1 MSSALAAGPATARHR
16 QGGQQDD
23 AQSVDHGVLPFFV
36 GAELRGRCG
45 IVSGALGRGQP
56 RDEAPSRPQLF
67 RLRREPFGYRR
78 RPRRVPTGE
87 GGSDGY
93 DDVAPPPCVRSR
105 HGAGDAGVA
114 SGARRRAVGVAQEFR
129 AADLRQLCGQLGQ
142 KGIQL
147 DSASAVRRYFTPGL
161 ASLILED
168 GAAAHARGEPPSLDG
183 DAFVG
188 KQDWDIADLS
198 VDVKESG
205 ARATAVV
212 SFTDAGKAGKVV
224 VELLKVGESWRIADI
239 QWDSG
244 TLRGLYRK
252 K

>member
-1 MSSALAAGPATARHR
+1 MAMMMSRRRLAFGLAMVLAMPASLQAR
-16 QGGQQDD
+16 
-23 AQSVDHGVLPFFV
+23 
-36 GAELRGRCG
+36 GAE
-45 IVSGALGRGQP
+45 
-56 RDEAPSRPQLF
+56 PS
-67 RLRREPFGYRR
+67 
-78 RPRRVPTGE
+78 
-87 GGSDGY
+87 
-93 DDVAPPPCVRSR
+93 
-105 HGAGDAGVA
+105 A
-114 SGARRRAVGVAQEFR
+114 SPKRFVQQIYASYVGNSA
-129 AADLRQLCGQLGQ
+129 

-161 ASLILED
+161 AYLILED

-188 KQDWDIADLS
+188 KQDWDIANLS
-198 VDVKESG
+198 VDVRESG
-205 ARATAVV
+205 AKATAIV
-212 SFTDAGKAGKVV
+212 SFTDAGKACKVV

>member
-1 MSSALAAGPATARHR
+1 MTAKTMSRRRLALGLALMLAMPACVLAR
-16 QGGQQDD
+16 
-23 AQSVDHGVLPFFV
+23 
-36 GAELRGRCG
+36 GAE
-45 IVSGALGRGQP
+45 
-56 RDEAPSRPQLF
+56 PSPSAKTFVQRI
-67 RLRREPFGYRR
+67 Y
-78 RPRRVPTGE
+78 
-87 GGSDGY
+87 
-93 DDVAPPPCVRSR
+93 
-105 HGAGDAGVA
+105 A
-114 SGARRRAVGVAQEFR
+114 SYVGNSARNA
-129 AADLRQLCGQLGQ
+129 

-147 DSASAVRRYFTPGL
+147 DNASIVRRYFTAGL

-168 GAAAHARGEPPSLDG
+168 GAAARTRGEPPTLDG

-198 VDVKESG
+198 IDVKENG
-205 ARATAVV
+205 VKATATV

-224 VELLKVGESWRIADI
+224 VELLKVDESWRIADI

>member
-1 MSSALAAGPATARHR
+1 MAMMMSRRRLAFGLALVLAMPASLQAR
-16 QGGQQDD
+16 
-23 AQSVDHGVLPFFV
+23 
-36 GAELRGRCG
+36 GAE
-45 IVSGALGRGQP
+45 
-56 RDEAPSRPQLF
+56 PS
-67 RLRREPFGYRR
+67 
-78 RPRRVPTGE
+78 
-87 GGSDGY
+87 
-93 DDVAPPPCVRSR
+93 
-105 HGAGDAGVA
+105 A
-114 SGARRRAVGVAQEFR
+114 SPKRFVQQIYASYVGNSA
-129 AADLRQLCGQLGQ
+129 

-161 ASLILED
+161 AYLILED
-168 GAAAHARGEPPSLDG
+168 GAAAQARGEPPSLDG

-198 VDVKESG
+198 IDVRESG

>member
-1 MSSALAAGPATARHR
+1 MAVMTSRRRLAFALALVLAMPASLQAR
-16 QGGQQDD
+16 
-23 AQSVDHGVLPFFV
+23 
-36 GAELRGRCG
+36 GAE
-45 IVSGALGRGQP
+45 
-56 RDEAPSRPQLF
+56 PS
-67 RLRREPFGYRR
+67 
-78 RPRRVPTGE
+78 
-87 GGSDGY
+87 
-93 DDVAPPPCVRSR
+93 
-105 HGAGDAGVA
+105 A
-114 SGARRRAVGVAQEFR
+114 SPKRFVQQIYASYVGNSAQH
-129 AADLRQLCGQLGQ
+129 A

-161 ASLILED
+161 AYLILED

-183 DAFVG
+183 DAFLG

-198 VDVKESG
+198 VDVRESG

>member
-1 MSSALAAGPATARHR
+1 MAMTTSRRRLAFGLAMVLAMSASLQAR
-16 QGGQQDD
+16 
-23 AQSVDHGVLPFFV
+23 
-36 GAELRGRCG
+36 GAE
-45 IVSGALGRGQP
+45 
-56 RDEAPSRPQLF
+56 PSAKNFVQQI
-67 RLRREPFGYRR
+67 Y
-78 RPRRVPTGE
+78 
-87 GGSDGY
+87 
-93 DDVAPPPCVRSR
+93 
-105 HGAGDAGVA
+105 A
-114 SGARRRAVGVAQEFR
+114 SYVGNSAQH
-129 AADLRQLCGQLGQ
+129 AN
-142 KGIQL
+142 GIQL

-161 ASLILED
+161 AYLIIED

-198 VDVKESG
+198 VDVRESG